1 MMSAN
6 TDDLRILIIDDD
18 ALIRMLAAEALRE
31 AGFVVAEADS
41 GEEGLQLFD
50 TLRPDVVLLDVMMP
64 GMDGFEVCGRL
75 RNHPRRGHVPVIMMT
90 GLDDTA
96 SIERAYDSGAT
107 DFIAKPINWTLLRY
121 RINYVM
127 RAATALDEL
136 IRSERNLVAAQQI
149 AAMGSWEWTFEG
161 DLLRRS
167 DSYFGIFGEDA
178 LRFGDGMDAL
188 LAHVYGPD
196 RETVEAAIAG
206 LRKGL
211 GYKLDYRIIRP
222 DGQLRTV
229 HELAMVVRDLNDE
242 AVAVQGTLQDITE
255 RVEAER
261 RIRFLAYFDELS
273 GLPNRACFV
282 EMLRSALMRCTH
294 RGVPCGVVV
303 VNLARFGRVNESLG
317 QDFGDQALQL
327 ISARLREFDCGQ
339 EFGVRGGLAG
349 DEVARRGVARLGS
362 GRFAILAEGVAD
374 VPALEGLAHQLL
386 ARIKAPFTIA
396 GQELALAA
404 YAGMALAPH
413 HGDDA
418 ESLVKAAETALGEA
432 RREGGAERVEI
443 YSEAMKVASYARIS
457 MESRLRRAIS
467 GGELRLYFQ
476 PKVDAISRTLIGAE
490 ALVRWEDPERGLVP
504 PGAFIPLAEESGLI
518 APLSDWVLRTAV
530 SNLAAWRDVGLPQVP
545 LSLNLCAAQFRSAR
559 IVNDMVGLLERY
571 SLTGSAL
578 EIEVTESVLMKDVE
592 AATLLFHELAALGI
606 RISIDDFGTGYSS
619 LAYLKRFRVN
629 TLKIDRSFVKDL
641 PHLAEDG
648 AIVSAIIAMAR
659 NLELGVIAEGVET
672 AEQMRQLL
680 DRGCSHMQ
688 GFLFARPLPT
698 DAYAQVLRN
707 GLAPIGSGPQGLA
720 ATGTMDAGGF

>member
-1 MMSAN
+1 
-6 TDDLRILIIDDD
+6 
-18 ALIRMLAAEALRE
+18 
-31 AGFVVAEADS
+31 
-41 GEEGLQLFD
+41 
-50 TLRPDVVLLDVMMP
+50 
-64 GMDGFEVCGRL
+64 
-75 RNHPRRGHVPVIMMT
+75 
-90 GLDDTA
+90 
-96 SIERAYDSGAT
+96 
-107 DFIAKPINWTLLRY
+107 
-121 RINYVM
+121 
-127 RAATALDEL
+127 
-136 IRSERNLVAAQQI
+136 
-149 AAMGSWEWTFEG
+149 
-161 DLLRRS
+161 
-167 DSYFGIFGEDA
+167 
-178 LRFGDGMDAL
+178 
-188 LAHVYGPD
+188 
-196 RETVEAAIAG
+196 
-206 LRKGL
+206 
-211 GYKLDYRIIRP
+211 
-222 DGQLRTV
+222 
-229 HELAMVVRDLNDE
+229 
-242 AVAVQGTLQDITE
+242 
-255 RVEAER
+255 
-261 RIRFLAYFDELS
+261 
-273 GLPNRACFV
+273 
-282 EMLRSALMRCTH
+282 
-294 RGVPCGVVV
+294 
-303 VNLARFGRVNESLG
+303 
-317 QDFGDQALQL
+317 
-327 ISARLREFDCGQ
+327 
-339 EFGVRGGLAG
+339 
-349 DEVARRGVARLGS
+349 
-362 GRFAILAEGVAD
+362 
-374 VPALEGLAHQLL
+374 
-386 ARIKAPFTIA
+386 
-396 GQELALAA
+396 
-404 YAGMALAPH
+404 
-413 HGDDA
+413 
-418 ESLVKAAETALGEA
+418 
-432 RREGGAERVEI
+432 
-443 YSEAMKVASYARIS
+443 
-457 MESRLRRAIS
+457 
-467 GGELRLYFQ
+467 LRLYFQ